1 MTISDFLSLCDDF
14 CRRTGFSRTWLSKR
28 LFSDTYRLQ
37 SLAAGTSDVG
47 VRRMAQAASDLEQL
61 NRDTPESVDS
71 VPANDTLPQSEA
83 A

>member
-14 CRRTGFSRTWLSKR
+14 CRRKGVSRTWLSKR

-37 SLAAGTSDVG
+37 NLAAGESDVG
-47 VRRMAQAASDLEQL
+47 VRRMAQAVADLQSMDAATP
-61 NRDTPESVDS
+61 DTVDS
-71 VPANDTLPQSEA
+71 AANDDALPHSEA